1 MALGDQ
7 PQVSGIASDAQP
19 MITLDLNLCQVP
31 LLSAACFLSAAPI
44 HALGYLFLVKLLRVS
59 YDHFSSGSC
68 KSESQN
74 GPIVE

>member
-7 PQVSGIASDAQP
+7 PQVSGVASDAQP
-19 MITLDLNLCQVP
+19 MITLDLSLCQAP
-31 LLSAACFLSAAPI
+31 LLSTVRFLSAVPI

-68 KSESQN
+68 KCESQD